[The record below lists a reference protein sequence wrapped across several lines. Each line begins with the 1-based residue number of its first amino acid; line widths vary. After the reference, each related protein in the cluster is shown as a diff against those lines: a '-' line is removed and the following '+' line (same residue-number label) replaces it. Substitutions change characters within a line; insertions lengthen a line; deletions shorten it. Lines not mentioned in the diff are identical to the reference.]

1 MKKLLCLA
9 LASCSILV
17 PAAFGQAR
25 ATQQEPIRIGVILE
39 QSGAFAEYGRQME
52 GGIKAFMKRHGDE
65 VAGRKIRLI
74 VRDSTGPHP
83 EVSKR
88 LAQELISREKVS
100 VLAGF
105 GFSNA
110 ALAVAP
116 LATQSKTPM
125 VLMNAAASTITE
137 ASPYVVRTSFTLAQ
151 ASEPM
156 GVWAAKNGIA
166 SVMTVVADYS
176 PGVDAEK
183 AFKEGYLGN
192 GGKIVGELRVPL
204 ANVDFAPYL
213 QRVKDTRPDAVFVF
227 LPAGQPM
234 IAFMK
239 IFDERG
245 MKQAGIQVIAAAA
258 WADDFELRAIGKPG
272 LGVISTSSYST
283 SHDSDMNR
291 RFVADFHAVDNSGLI
306 PNYMAVSAYD
316 GMAVIYKAIEALN
329 GDTDGEKLMA
339 EIKGM
344 RLESPRGPIEIDA
357 DTRDI
362 IQTIYVRRVEDVD
375 GQHTNVE
382 FDGFP
387 RVKDPVKANKGG

>member
-1 MKKLLCLA
+1 MKKISRLA
-9 LASCSILV
+9 LASCCLSFS
-17 PAAFGQAR
+17 AAFAQSDGVQR
-25 ATQQEPIRIGVILE
+25 EPVRIGLILE

-52 GGIKAFMKRHGDE
+52 GGIKAFMKRNGDE
-65 VAGRKIRLI
+65 VAGRKVELI

-88 LAQELISREKVS
+88 LAQELITREKVD

-110 ALAVAP
+110 AMAVAP

-156 GVWAAKNGIA
+156 GVWAARNGIS

-183 AFKEGYLGN
+183 AFKEGYLEH
-192 GGKIVGELRVPL
+192 GGKIIGELRVPL

-213 QRVKDTRPDAVFVF
+213 QKVKDAQPDAVFVF

-239 IFDERG
+239 SFDERG
-245 MKQAGIQVIAAAA
+245 MKQAGIKVIAAAA
-258 WADDFELRAIGKPG
+258 WADDFELRAVGTPG
-272 LGVISTSSYST
+272 LGVISTSNYST
-283 SHDSDMNR
+283 SHDSDLNR
-291 RFVADFHAVDNSGLI
+291 QFIEDFYAVDRSGLI
-306 PNYMAVSAYD
+306 PNYMAASAYD
-316 GMAVIYKAIEALN
+316 GIAIIYKALAELN
-329 GDTDGEKLMA
+329 GDTDGDKLMA
-339 EIKGM
+339 KFKGM
-344 RLESPRGPIEIDA
+344 QLESPRGPIEIDA
-357 DTRDI
+357 ETRDI

-375 GQHTNVE
+375 GKLTNVE
-382 FDGFP
+382 FDSFP
-387 RVKDPVKANKGG
+387 KVKDPVKAKKGG